1 MRRED
6 MTIGPEGL
14 KTVRRLLAVTV
25 STSVNLV
32 FVSSALA
39 AGAVSSGDV
48 SGEGTSGDMAL
59 LVFYILIALGVSFAC
74 SIAEAVLLSITPS
87 YIEGMRD
94 TQPKRA
100 SLLKRLRQDNVDRSL
115 AAILTLNTIA
125 HTAGAIGAGA
135 QATRVFGS
143 AWTGAFSAVMT
154 LAILFLSEIVPK
166 TIGTVYWRTLVD
178 PTAVFIRVL
187 TVILYP
193 LVWVSEWITRL
204 IARGRDVHVFSR
216 QEFIAMADVCEE
228 SGHIDVHES
237 RIFRNLF
244 KLESLRARDVMT
256 PRTVVMAFPESLTV
270 TDMLSGGQPIRHSR
284 LPVFRGDIDHVT
296 GFVLKDDI
304 LMAEAQGSGDRPLVS
319 LKRRIVAVSAA
330 MPLPALLEFLLR
342 ERHHIALVV
351 DEYGGTSGLVTL
363 EDILETLLGAEIVD
377 ESDSVEDL
385 QLLARR
391 LGEERSVSPGLDT
404 PADEADGTS

>member
-1 MRRED
+1 
-6 MTIGPEGL
+6 
-14 KTVRRLLAVTV
+14 VRRLLAVTV

-48 SGEGTSGDMAL
+48 SGEVTSGDMAL
-59 LVFYILIALGVSFAC
+59 LVLYILIALGISFTC

-100 SLLKRLRQDNVDRSL
+100 SLLKRLRQENVDRSL

-135 QATRVFGS
+135 QATLVFGS

-187 TVILYP
+187 MVILYP
-193 LVWVSEWITRL
+193 LVWASEWITRL

-270 TDMLSGGQPIRHSR
+270 TDVLSGGQPIPHSR

-304 LMAEAQGSGDRPLVS
+304 LLAEAQDSGDRRLVS
-319 LKRRIVAVSAA
+319 LKRDMVAVPAA
-330 MPLPALLEFLLR
+330 MPLLRVLELFLK

-363 EDILETLLGAEIVD
+363 EDMVEMLLGAEIVD

-391 LGEERSVSPGLDT
+391 LGEERSISPGPDA
-404 PADEADGTS
+404 PADEADGPS

>member
-1 MRRED
+1 M
-6 MTIGPEGL
+6 
-14 KTVRRLLAVTV
+14 
-25 STSVNLV
+25 
-32 FVSSALA
+32 A
-39 AGAVSSGDV
+39 AGALSSGDV
-48 SGEGTSGDMAL
+48 SAEGTSGDIAL
-59 LVFYILIALGVSFAC
+59 LVLYILIALGVSFAC
-74 SIAEAVLLSITPS
+74 SIAEAALLSITPS

-94 TQPKRA
+94 AQPRRA
-100 SLLKRLRQDNVDRSL
+100 ALLKRLRQDNVDRSL

-135 QATRVFGS
+135 QATLVFGS

-256 PRTVVMAFPESLTV
+256 PRTVFMAFPESMTV
-270 TDMLSGGQPIRHSR
+270 TQVLSGDQPIPFSR
-284 LPVFRGDIDHVT
+284 LPIFRADIDHVT
-296 GFVLKDDI
+296 GFVLKDDVFV
-304 LMAEAQGSGDRPLVS
+304 AEAQGSGDRGLVS
-319 LKRRIVAVSAA
+319 LKRDMVAVPAA
-330 MPLPALLEFLLR
+330 MPLLRLLELFLK

-363 EDILETLLGAEIVD
+363 EDMVEMLLGAEIVD

-391 LGEERSVSPGLDT
+391 LGEERSISPGPNA

>member
-1 MRRED
+1 
-6 MTIGPEGL
+6 
-14 KTVRRLLAVTV
+14 VRRLLAVTV

-48 SGEGTSGDMAL
+48 SGEVTGGDVAL
-59 LVFYILIALGVSFAC
+59 LALYILIALGISFAC

-100 SLLKRLRQDNVDRSL
+100 SLLKRLRQENVDRSL

-135 QATRVFGS
+135 QATLVFGS

-187 TVILYP
+187 MVILYP

-270 TDMLSGGQPIRHSR
+270 TDVLSGGQPIRHSR

-304 LMAEAQGSGDRPLVS
+304 LLAEAQDSGDRRLVS
-319 LKRRIVAVSAA
+319 LKRDMVAVPAA
-330 MPLPALLEFLLR
+330 MPLLRVLELFLK

-363 EDILETLLGAEIVD
+363 EDMVEMLLGAEIVD

-391 LGEERSVSPGLDT
+391 LGEERSISPGPDA
-404 PADEADGTS
+404 PADEADGPS

>member
-1 MRRED
+1 
-6 MTIGPEGL
+6 
-14 KTVRRLLAVTV
+14 VRRLLAVVV
-25 STSVNLV
+25 STTVHLV
-32 FVSSALA
+32 FASSALA
-39 AGAVSSGDV
+39 AGALSTGAV
-48 SGEGTSGDMAL
+48 SGEGTNGDVAL
-59 LVFYILIALGVSFAC
+59 LVLYVLLALGLSFLC

-87 YIEGMRD
+87 YIEGLRD

-135 QATRVFGS
+135 QATLVFGS
-143 AWTGAFSAVMT
+143 VWTGAFSAIMT

-204 IARGRDVHVFSR
+204 IARGRNVHVFSR
-216 QEFIAMADVCEE
+216 QEFLAMADVCEE

-256 PRTVVMAFPESLTV
+256 PRTVVMAFPEILTV
-270 TDMLSGGQPIRHSR
+270 TEVLSSGQRIPFSR
-284 LPVFRGDIDHVT
+284 LPIFRADIDHVT

-304 LMAEAQGSGDRPLVS
+304 LMTEAQDHGERQLAS
-319 LKRRIVAVSAA
+319 LKRDIVAVPAA
-330 MPLPALLEFLLR
+330 MPLLRVLELFLK

-363 EDILETLLGAEIVD
+363 EDMVEMLLGAEIVD

-391 LGEERSVSPGLDT
+391 LGEERSASSGDDT

>member
-1 MRRED
+1 
-6 MTIGPEGL
+6 
-14 KTVRRLLAVTV
+14 VRRLPAVVVLT
-25 STSVNLV
+25 TAHLM
-32 FVSSALA
+32 FASSALA
-39 AGAVSSGDV
+39 AGAVSAGDV

-59 LVFYILIALGVSFAC
+59 LVFYILLALGLSFAC

-87 YIEGMRD
+87 YVEGLRD

-135 QATRVFGS
+135 QATLVFGS
-143 AWTGAFSAVMT
+143 VWTGAFSAVMT

-204 IARGRDVHVFSR
+204 IARGREVHVFSR
-216 QEFIAMADVCEE
+216 QEFLAMADVCEE
-228 SGHIDVHES
+228 SGHIDVYES

-244 KLESLRARDVMT
+244 KLGSLRARAVMT

-270 TDMLSGGQPIRHSR
+270 TEVLSEGQPIPHSR
-284 LPVFRGDIDHVT
+284 LPIYRDDVDHVT

-304 LMAEAQGSGDRPLVS
+304 LMAEAQGHGDRQLVT
-319 LKRRIVAVSAA
+319 LKRDIVAVSAS
-330 MPLPALLEFLLR
+330 MPLPALMEFLLR
-342 ERHHIALVV
+342 ERHNIALVV
-351 DEYGGTSGLVTL
+351 DEYGGTSGLVAL

>member
-1 MRRED
+1 M
-6 MTIGPEGL
+6 
-14 KTVRRLLAVTV
+14 RRLLAVVV
-25 STSVNLV
+25 STAVHLV
-32 FVSSALA
+32 FASSALA

-48 SGEGTSGDMAL
+48 SGGGTSGDVAL
-59 LVFYILIALGVSFAC
+59 LVLYVLLALGFSFVC

-87 YIEGMRD
+87 YIEGLRD

-100 SLLKRLRQDNVDRSL
+100 LRLKRLRQDNVDRSL

-135 QATRVFGS
+135 QAAIVFGS
-143 AWTGAFSAVMT
+143 LWTGAFSAVMT

-166 TIGTVYWRTLVD
+166 TIGTVYWRILVD

-193 LVWVSEWITRL
+193 LVWMSEWITRL

-228 SGHIDVHES
+228 SGYIGVHES

-244 KLESLRARDVMT
+244 KLESARARDVMT
-256 PRTVVMAFPESLTV
+256 PRTVVMAFPESMTV
-270 TDMLSGGQPIRHSR
+270 TEALSGPQPIPFSR
-284 LPVFRGDIDHVT
+284 LPVFQADVDHVT

-304 LMAEAQGSGDRPLVS
+304 LTAEAQGHGDRQLVS
-319 LKRRIVAVSAA
+319 LKRDIVAVPAA
-330 MPLPALLEFLLR
+330 MPLLRLLELFLK
-342 ERHHIALVV
+342 EHHHIALVV

-363 EDILETLLGAEIVD
+363 EDTVEMLLGAEIVD
-377 ESDSVEDL
+377 ESDSIEDL
-385 QLLARR
+385 QLWARR
-391 LGEERSVSPGLDT
+391 LGEERSVSPDFDT
-404 PADEADGTS
+404 PADKADETS

>member
-1 MRRED
+1 
-6 MTIGPEGL
+6 
-14 KTVRRLLAVTV
+14 
-25 STSVNLV
+25 
-32 FVSSALA
+32 
-39 AGAVSSGDV
+39 
-48 SGEGTSGDMAL
+48 MAL
-59 LVFYILIALGVSFAC
+59 LVFYILLALAVSFAC

-94 TQPKRA
+94 TQPTRA
-100 SLLKRLRQDNVDRSL
+100 ALLKRLRQDNIDRSL

-135 QATRVFGS
+135 QATLVFGS
-143 AWTGAFSAVMT
+143 VWTGVFSAVMT

-166 TIGTVYWRTLVD
+166 TVGTVYWRTLVD

-216 QEFIAMADVCEE
+216 QEFLAMADVCEE

-270 TDMLSGGQPIRHSR
+270 TEVLSGGQRIPFSR
-284 LPVFRGDIDHVT
+284 LPIYRDDVDHVT

-304 LMAEAQGSGDRPLVS
+304 LMAEAQDNGDRQLTS
-319 LKRRIVAVSAA
+319 LKRDIVAVPAA

-391 LGEERSVSPGLDT
+391 LGEERSVSSDRDT
-404 PADEADGTS
+404 SADEADGTS

>member
-1 MRRED
+1 
-6 MTIGPEGL
+6 
-14 KTVRRLLAVTV
+14 VRRLLAVV
-25 STSVNLV
+25 LSIALHLV
-32 FVSSALA
+32 FASSALA
-39 AGAVSSGDV
+39 AGALSSGDV

-59 LVFYILIALGVSFAC
+59 LVLYILLALTLSFAC

-94 TQPKRA
+94 AQPKRA
-100 SLLKRLRQDNVDRSL
+100 ALLRRLRQDNVDRSL

-135 QATRVFGS
+135 QATLVFGS
-143 AWTGAFSAVMT
+143 AWTGVFSAVMT

-166 TIGTVYWRTLVD
+166 TVGTVYWRSLVD

-216 QEFIAMADVCEE
+216 QEFLAMADVCEE

-256 PRTVVMAFPESLTV
+256 PRTVIMAFPESLTV
-270 TDMLSGGQPIRHSR
+270 TDVLSGGQPLRHSR
-284 LPVFRGDIDHVT
+284 LPVYRDDVDHVT

-304 LMAEAQGSGDRPLVS
+304 LMAEAQDHGDRKLTS
-319 LKRRIVAVSAA
+319 FKRDMVAVPVA
-330 MPLPALLEFLLR
+330 MPLPRVLELFLK

-363 EDILETLLGAEIVD
+363 EDMVEMLLGAEIVD

-391 LGEERSVSPGLDT
+391 LGEERSVSSGRDA

>member
-1 MRRED
+1 
-6 MTIGPEGL
+6 
-14 KTVRRLLAVTV
+14 VRRLLAVV
-25 STSVNLV
+25 ASTGVNLV
-32 FVSSALA
+32 LVSSALA
-39 AGAVSSGDV
+39 AGALSSGDA

-59 LVFYILIALGVSFAC
+59 LVFYILLALAVSFAC

-94 TQPKRA
+94 TQPTRA
-100 SLLKRLRQDNVDRSL
+100 ALLKRLRQDNIDRSL

-135 QATRVFGS
+135 QATLVFGS
-143 AWTGAFSAVMT
+143 VWTGVFSAVMT

-166 TIGTVYWRTLVD
+166 TVGTVYWRTLVD

-216 QEFIAMADVCEE
+216 QEFLAMADVCEE

-270 TDMLSGGQPIRHSR
+270 TEVLSGGQRIPFSR
-284 LPVFRGDIDHVT
+284 LPIYRDDVDHVT

-304 LMAEAQGSGDRPLVS
+304 LMAEAQDNGDRQLTS
-319 LKRRIVAVSAA
+319 LKRDIVAVPAA
-330 MPLPALLEFLLR
+330 MPLPRVLELFLK

-363 EDILETLLGAEIVD
+363 EDMVEMLLGAEIVD

-391 LGEERSVSPGLDT
+391 LGEERSVSSDRDT
-404 PADEADGTS
+404 SADEADGTS

>member
-1 MRRED
+1 
-6 MTIGPEGL
+6 
-14 KTVRRLLAVTV
+14 VRRLLAVTV

-39 AGAVSSGDV
+39 AGALSSGDV
-48 SGEGTSGDMAL
+48 SGEGTSGDVAL
-59 LVFYILIALGVSFAC
+59 LVLYVLLALGLSFLC

-87 YIEGMRD
+87 YIEGLRD

-135 QATRVFGS
+135 QATLVFGS
-143 AWTGAFSAVMT
+143 VWTGAFSAIMT

-204 IARGRDVHVFSR
+204 IARGRNVHVFSR
-216 QEFIAMADVCEE
+216 QEFLAMADVCEE

-270 TDMLSGGQPIRHSR
+270 TEVLSSGQRIPFSR
-284 LPVFRGDIDHVT
+284 LPIFRADIDHVT
-296 GFVLKDDI
+296 GLVLKDDI
-304 LMAEAQGSGDRPLVS
+304 LMTEAQDQGERQLAS
-319 LKRRIVAVSAA
+319 LKRDIVAVPAA
-330 MPLPALLEFLLR
+330 MPLLRVLELFLK

-363 EDILETLLGAEIVD
+363 EDMVEMLLGAEIVD

-391 LGEERSVSPGLDT
+391 LGEERSASSGDDT